1 MKHLLLTTIAAL
13 VLVGCGESQ
22 QSAPAPA
29 PKPEPPTAKAPAIS
43 IHQAA
48 KDGNIEAVKQHLDA
62 GTDVNT
68 IDLNGMTP
76 IDLADG
82 EIADL
87 LRKHGGKTGEEL
99 SIHIAAMNGNIE
111 AVKQH
116 LAAGTDVNAKLS
128 HGQGGITPLI
138 VAAGGGHKEIAEL
151 LIANGADVNAT
162 DDGGKTPLDWAFGYL
177 KLETIDLLR
186 KHGGKSGVEDSIIA
200 AASLGNV
207 NAVKKH
213 LAAGTDVNTK
223 DDRGRT
229 PLHWAAYDGRNK
241 IAELLIT
248 AGADVNANSDNGTP
262 LDTAISRKHPE
273 TAAPPPQS
281 TAARRVKN

>member
-1 MKHLLLTTIAAL
+1 MKRLLITIAA
-13 VLVGCGESQ
+13 VLLLGCGESKQ
-22 QSAPAPA
+22 LAPTPESKPA
-29 PKPEPPTAKAPAIS
+29 EPVAEAAKPKPPTAKAPDIS
-43 IHQAA
+43 IHEAA
-48 KDGNIEAVKQHLDA
+48 EGGNL
-62 GTDVNT
+62 
-68 IDLNGMTP
+68 
-76 IDLADG
+76 
-82 EIADL
+82 
-87 LRKHGGKTGEEL
+87 
-99 SIHIAAMNGNIE
+99 E

-116 LAAGTDVNAKLS
+116 LAAGTDVDAKLA
-128 HGQGGITPLI
+128 HDPGGITPWI
-138 VAAGGGHKEIAEL
+138 VAAASGHKELAEL

-162 DDGGKTPLDWAFGYL
+162 DDVGKTPLDWAFGYL

-207 NAVKKH
+207 NAVKDH

-273 TAAPPPQS
+273 TTDLLRKHGGKTWKELKAEG
-281 TAARRVKN
+281 K